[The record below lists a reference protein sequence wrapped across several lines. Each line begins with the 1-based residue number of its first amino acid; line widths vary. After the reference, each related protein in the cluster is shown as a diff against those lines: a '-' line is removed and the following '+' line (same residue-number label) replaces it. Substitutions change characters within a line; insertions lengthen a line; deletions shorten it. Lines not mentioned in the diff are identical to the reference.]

1 MHKVRGTCSSC
12 TGKNIYSSSGGA
24 QGKKEK
30 RGQNRTIYI
39 DPAVL
44 DTTPNIDKYTVF
56 HTHKS
61 GFCPKWRRVEQG
73 KGRRRRRRVA
83 MRRQAWQEGS
93 SNSSNHNTNG
103 RQDVRRRVQVQ
114 QKLKTETVF
123 FLFLFFQKF
132 LKEKREK
139 V

>member
-1 MHKVRGTCSSC
+1 VEALREKRKKGS
-12 TGKNIYSSSGGA
+12 KQDNIY
-24 QGKKEK
+24 
-30 RGQNRTIYI
+30 RVI

-83 MRRQAWQEGS
+83 MQRQAWQEGS

-103 RQDVRRRVQVQ
+103 RQDVRRVQVQ
-114 QKLKTETVF
+114 QKLKTETVSF
-123 FLFLFFQKF
+123 FFFQKF
-132 LKEKREK
+132 LKENRE
-139 V
+139 